1 MEIYY
6 KNIKIDKLTFIFFF
20 FFIAIYWSIG
30 PTMWIDALFHVA
42 YAETLF
48 SSKNY
53 ENWLENNLIYHFHEG
68 LGFGILWKASQI
80 MGLKYSWLI
89 FSLLQNA
96 IFLIS
101 LIYLHSSLQIYFK
114 AKLKFYT
121 LFFIYSS
128 TLLLF
133 FNNSYMTEAIPISLI
148 IISFSIYLRFE
159 NFKIKNSNFFLLRTI
174 CLLLTISFI
183 ISQFRIHW
191 AFFPSF
197 LAFILLIRTKK
208 LRFSFIVFFIVINV
222 LIINFNPF
230 INYLKLNKYKLHIY
244 GINKVRL
251 LSPIVLQNTTTDFYE
266 SLSLEIENFLSKNK
280 IPYNGKSSTF
290 IGYLADH
297 SKLAKYTKKL
307 SEEGKNIFE
316 IDEVFEE
323 IYKKIFINNENIKN
337 LEKKY
342 KIKYFFWNSGLTYLF
357 QNNERDNA
365 ERKHFRSHYRFL
377 TIPDK
382 NRHSLYE
389 GWFSNINL
397 PNINN
402 SQDKIFDSI
411 KGVLN
416 KKELL
421 DKTYK
426 IFNLIFFTKKLNY
439 EILASVSLALI
450 LLLFINHFF
459 LAIALSSTI
468 LINNLV
474 TSNAL
479 LSDARMMVLN
489 YVLYVLVLSFYI
501 AKIQSRSS

>member
-20 FFIAIYWSIG
+20 FFITIYWSIG

-48 SSKNY
+48 SSENY
-53 ENWLENNLIYHFHEG
+53 ENWHRNNLIYHFHEG
-68 LGFGILWKASQI
+68 FGFGILWKTSQI
-80 MGLKYSWLI
+80 IGLKYSWLI
-89 FSLLQNA
+89 FSLIQNV

-101 LIYLHSSLQIYFK
+101 LIYLHSSFQIYFK
-114 AKLKFYT
+114 TKLKFYT

-159 NFKIKNSNFFLLRTI
+159 NLKIKTCNLLLWKTI
-174 CLLLTISFI
+174 CLLLIISFI

-191 AFFPSF
+191 AFFSSI
-197 LAFILLIRTKK
+197 LTFILLIQTKK
-208 LRFSFIVFFIVINV
+208 LRFSIIVFFAIIN
-222 LIINFNPF
+222 LFIINFNPL
-230 INYLKLNKYKLHIY
+230 INFLKLNKYKLHVY
-244 GINKVRL
+244 GLNKVRL
-251 LSPIVLQNTTTDFYE
+251 LTPIVLQNTSPVFYE
-266 SLSLEIENFLSKNK
+266 NLSIEIENFLSINN
-280 IPYNGKSSTF
+280 IPYEGSSSTF
-290 IGYLADH
+290 VGHLADH
-297 SKLAKYTKKL
+297 SKLVKYTKKL
-307 SEEGKNIFE
+307 SQEGRSVFE
-316 IDEVFEE
+316 IDEVFEK
-323 IYKKIFINNENIKN
+323 IYKKIFISNENIKV

-342 KIKYFFWNSGLTYLF
+342 KLKYFFWNSGLTYLF
-357 QNNERDNA
+357 QNNDRDNI
-365 ERKHFRSHYRFL
+365 ERKQFRSHYRFL
-377 TIPDK
+377 SIPDK
-382 NRHSLYE
+382 NRYGLYE

-397 PNINN
+397 PNING

-411 KGVLN
+411 KGVFD

-421 DKTYK
+421 NTTYQ
-426 IFNLIFFTKKLNY
+426 IFNIIFFTKKLNY
-439 EILASVSLALI
+439 EILATISLALI
-450 LLLFINHFF
+450 LLLFKTHFF
-459 LAIALSSTI
+459 LALVLSSTI
-468 LINNLV
+468 IINNLV

-501 AKIQSRSS
+501 AKSQSKLT